1 MIIFLGYSPNHRFAP
16 NKALYVLKEYIK
28 ENYKDNSKE
37 YIDLALRYIMNHT
50 RHLDR
55 DKLIERYYKGDK
67 RFLYKL

>member
-1 MIIFLGYSPNHRFAP
+1 MKNL
-16 NKALYVLKEYIK
+16 LQEYIK

-37 YIDLALRYIMNHT
+37 YIDLALRYIMNYT

-55 DKLIERYYKGDK
+55 DKLIERYFKGDK